1 MTSAR
6 HFFSETEKTC
16 LLELIKKHELHS
28 GLIRSALEKQ
38 LRWVQITEEY
48 NCVENNSKVM
58 KISIFPNVI
67 IYSSIS
73 LYNTYIVFILADRK
87 PAQKVMG

>member
-48 NCVENNSKVM
+48 NCVENNSKV
-58 KISIFPNVI
+58 PNENI
-67 IYSSIS
+67 HFSKCYY
-73 LYNTYIVFILADRK
+73 LLFYFIV
-87 PAQKVMG
+87 